1 MRSMRT
7 HRSTIAVALI
17 ISAAFAGRTA
27 ASAQPREARLL
38 RLTFAGDLMAH
49 RPINAMTDY
58 GIALKDLTPSL
69 QNADLAFVNVEFVV
83 DPSRPLTGY
92 PNFNGSIDYV
102 RAAIGAGFDLFALAN
117 NHTMDYRTAG
127 AAATNASFADL
138 AREHG
143 IGYSGLG
150 IAVAGSWRE
159 HRFPPPVI
167 RTVRG
172 VRVGFVSVSQFSNLF
187 WTDVYRQMV
196 LVDAGNRAD
205 FLRYLQ
211 SVDQEV
217 DVLVVSYHGD
227 ADDEYHLH
235 VGAGKR
241 RVMESFTA
249 AGADIVW
256 GHHPHVIQEW
266 SYPVVA
272 GARKLVLFSTGNLL
286 SSQGS
291 RLHRT
296 DPDPENVWA
305 NTHDGYLF
313 HVTVKIVPG
322 AATVT
327 ALETEPIFQRR
338 LASGSAATVVQP
350 FAALMNSERRS
361 GWRSYYLSR
370 NEYLRERA
378 ARIDDAARSQAVVP

>member
-1 MRSMRT
+1 MRMNRVV
-7 HRSTIAVALI
+7 IVVAL
-17 ISAAFAGRTA
+17 AVGVVLVGRTA
-27 ASAQPREARLL
+27 VSAQPREARLL

-58 GIALKDLTPSL
+58 GIALRDLAPSL
-69 QNADLAFVNVEFVV
+69 HNADLAFVNVEFVV

-102 RAAIGAGFDLFALAN
+102 RAAIDAGFDLFSLAN

-127 AAATNASFADL
+127 AAATNASFAGL

-143 IGYSGLG
+143 IGFSGLG
-150 IAVAGSWRE
+150 TAVAGSLRG
-159 HRFPPPVI
+159 HPFPPPVI

-172 VRVGFVSVSQFSNLF
+172 ARVGFVSVSQFSNLF
-187 WTDVYRQMV
+187 WTDVYRQMI
-196 LVDAGNRAD
+196 LVDAGNRAQ
-205 FLRYLQ
+205 FLRYLS
-211 SVDQEV
+211 SVAQEV
-217 DVLVVSYHGD
+217 DLLVVSYHGD

-241 RVMESFTA
+241 RVMESFTD

-313 HVTVKIVPG
+313 HVTVEIAEGV
-322 AATVT
+322 ATVT
-327 ALETEPIFQRR
+327 ALDPEPIFQRR
-338 LASGSAATVVQP
+338 LAGGSAATVVQP
-350 FAALMNSERRS
+350 FAALMNSERRP
-361 GWRSYYLSR
+361 GWRSYYRSR

-378 ARIDDAARSQAVVP
+378 ARIDAAARSQAVVP

>member
-1 MRSMRT
+1 MRMNRVV
-7 HRSTIAVALI
+7 IVVAL
-17 ISAAFAGRTA
+17 AVGAVLVGRTA
-27 ASAQPREARLL
+27 VSAQPREARPL

-58 GIALKDLTPSL
+58 GVALKDLAPSL
-69 QNADLAFVNVEFVV
+69 HNADLAFVNVEFVV

-102 RAAIGAGFDLFALAN
+102 RAAIDAGFDLFSLAN

-127 AAATNASFADL
+127 VAATNASFAGL
-138 AREHG
+138 AREHR

-150 IAVAGSWRE
+150 IAVAGSLGG
-159 HRFPPPVI
+159 HPFPPPVI

-172 VRVGFVSVSQFSNLF
+172 ARVGFVSVSQFSNLF

-196 LVDAGNRAD
+196 LVDAGNRAQ
-205 FLRYLQ
+205 FLRYLS
-211 SVDQEV
+211 SVAQEV
-217 DVLVVSYHGD
+217 DLLVVSYHGD

-241 RVMESFTA
+241 RVMESFTD

-313 HVTVKIVPG
+313 HVTVEIAEGV
-322 AATVT
+322 ATVT
-327 ALETEPIFQRR
+327 ALEPEPIFQRR
-338 LASGSAATVVQP
+338 LAGGSAATVVQP
-350 FAALMNSERRS
+350 FAALMNSERRP
-361 GWRSYYLSR
+361 GWRSYHRSR

-378 ARIDDAARSQAVVP
+378 VRIDTAARSQAVVP

>member
-1 MRSMRT
+1 MRT
-7 HRSTIAVALI
+7 NRVVIAVALT
-17 ISAAFAGRTA
+17 ISAALAGRTA

-58 GIALKDLTPSL
+58 GVALRDLAPSL
-69 QNADLAFVNVEFVV
+69 HNADLAFVNVEFVV

-102 RAAIGAGFDLFALAN
+102 RAAIDVGFDLFSLAN
-117 NHTMDYRTAG
+117 NHTLDYHTAG
-127 AAATNASFADL
+127 AVATNASFVGL

-143 IGYSGLG
+143 IGFSGLG
-150 IAVAGSWRE
+150 TAIVGSRRG
-159 HRFPPPVI
+159 HPFPPPVI

-172 VRVGFVSVSQFSNLF
+172 ARVGFVSVSQFSNVF
-187 WTDVYRQMV
+187 WNDAYRQMV
-196 LVDAGNRAD
+196 VVDASNRAQ
-205 FLRYLQ
+205 FLRYLE
-211 SVDQEV
+211 SVDQAV
-217 DVLVVSYHGD
+217 DLLVVSYHGD
-227 ADDEYHLH
+227 ADDEYHLN
-235 VGAGKR
+235 VGADKR
-241 RVMESFTA
+241 RVMESFIA

-286 SSQGS
+286 SSQGT

-313 HVTVKIVPG
+313 HVTVEIVPG

-327 ALETEPIFQRR
+327 ALEPEPIFQRR
-338 LASGSAATVVQP
+338 LADGSAATVVQP
-350 FAALMNSERRS
+350 FAALMNSERRP

-378 ARIDDAARSQAVVP
+378 VRIDAAARSRAVVP